1 MTAESAIGDSAFE
14 CLHVARRFPFGDF
27 GSSAKFVGEGRFYD
41 EETFLRLSNAGNV
54 FAVLRIQ
61 HKSGEQ
67 TMAGSDE
74 SKNAGKTAGLS
85 YYLKRNPSLVNF
97 HSVIFRLNTFP
108 KFTHKL
114 CRRT

>member
-61 HKSGEQ
+61 HRVPRIWRANEGWLRRRQKRRKNSGFIVLLKTKPKS
-67 TMAGSDE
+67 
-74 SKNAGKTAGLS
+74 
-85 YYLKRNPSLVNF
+85 
-97 HSVIFRLNTFP
+97 
-108 KFTHKL
+108 
-114 CRRT
+114 C